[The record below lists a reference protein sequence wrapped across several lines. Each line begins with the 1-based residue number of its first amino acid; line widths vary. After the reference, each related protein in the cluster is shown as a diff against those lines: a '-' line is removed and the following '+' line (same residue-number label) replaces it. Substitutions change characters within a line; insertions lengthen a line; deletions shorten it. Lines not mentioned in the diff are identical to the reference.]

1 MDIHHHWLRQEVAS
15 GRIKVTYTQST
26 EMTADGLT
34 KALPVNQWQRFLTQL
49 GLTESRTQEATRKV
63 ALLEIQDQIERLAI

>member
-1 MDIHHHWLRQEVAS
+1 MDIHNHWLRQEVAS
-15 GRIKVTYTQST
+15 GRIKVTYTHSS

-34 KALPVNQWQRFLTQL
+34 KALPVNQWQLFLTQL
-49 GLTESRTQEATRKV
+49 GLTESRPQEATRRV